1 MRRGYRRFLCGM
13 ALGFDMAAAEAV
25 LALRAAHPEVR
36 LVCVVPFAGQDRR
49 FPAVEQERY
58 RRILEAADETVVLRD
73 DYRPDCYARRNDR
86 LTDGASAVVAWY
98 DGSSGGTHYTVRRAR
113 RLGLRVL
120 NLWQNPPGRV
130 PGILTAA
137 GLRLREPPDR
147 RAPCLPVRRRVAP
160 DRIRGRQAP
169 SPRLETDARPNCLC
183 SFRAGVVLRIAA
195 QSVPVQNLV
204 EIVSFRIGNIGFGR
218 LVVGGRYG
226 IEDVFPPP
234 KRTCPSGCP
243 PGGAGSCPSR
253 VLQIPEVERRHVALR
268 IHVRS
273 CIPCVLR

>member
-1 MRRGYRRFLCGM
+1 MCGPAQRQLAQSDRPLRTDTQTDNTAPADRCESAPPKQSPNALPRNEGAETEKDIFMTCERSHTAAFTGHRTYRGEAAEALAALLGDLHAEGYRRFLCGM

-73 DYRPDCYARRNDR
+73 DYRPDCYARRNDC

-120 NLWQNPPGRV
+120 NLWQNPQAEFPG
-130 PGILTAA
+130 
-137 GLRLREPPDR
+137 
-147 RAPCLPVRRRVAP
+147 
-160 DRIRGRQAP
+160 
-169 SPRLETDARPNCLC
+169 
-183 SFRAGVVLRIAA
+183 F
-195 QSVPVQNLV
+195 
-204 EIVSFRIGNIGFGR
+204 
-218 LVVGGRYG
+218 
-226 IEDVFPPP
+226 
-234 KRTCPSGCP
+234 
-243 PGGAGSCPSR
+243 
-253 VLQIPEVERRHVALR
+253 
-268 IHVRS
+268 
-273 CIPCVLR
+273 

>member
-1 MRRGYRRFLCGM
+1 MCGPAQRQLAQSDRPLRTDKQTENTAPADRCESALPKRGRNALPRNEGAETEKDIFMTCERSHTAAFTGHRTYRGEAAEALAALLGDLHAEGYRRFLCGM

-120 NLWQNPPGRV
+120 NLWQNPQAEFPG
-130 PGILTAA
+130 
-137 GLRLREPPDR
+137 
-147 RAPCLPVRRRVAP
+147 
-160 DRIRGRQAP
+160 
-169 SPRLETDARPNCLC
+169 
-183 SFRAGVVLRIAA
+183 F
-195 QSVPVQNLV
+195 
-204 EIVSFRIGNIGFGR
+204 
-218 LVVGGRYG
+218 
-226 IEDVFPPP
+226 
-234 KRTCPSGCP
+234 
-243 PGGAGSCPSR
+243 
-253 VLQIPEVERRHVALR
+253 
-268 IHVRS
+268 
-273 CIPCVLR
+273 

>member
-1 MRRGYRRFLCGM
+1 MVRGCKVHAKKEYLCFAAVRHGATDVGCAVRPSGSSRRATDRCGRTSKRRTPPRRPGSAFRKRTAQAGLQCASGKEQRNEGAETEKDIFMTCERSHTAAFTGHRTYRGEAAEALASLLGDLHAEGYRRFLCGM

-120 NLWQNPPGRV
+120 NLWQNPQAEFPG
-130 PGILTAA
+130 
-137 GLRLREPPDR
+137 
-147 RAPCLPVRRRVAP
+147 
-160 DRIRGRQAP
+160 
-169 SPRLETDARPNCLC
+169 
-183 SFRAGVVLRIAA
+183 F
-195 QSVPVQNLV
+195 
-204 EIVSFRIGNIGFGR
+204 
-218 LVVGGRYG
+218 
-226 IEDVFPPP
+226 
-234 KRTCPSGCP
+234 
-243 PGGAGSCPSR
+243 
-253 VLQIPEVERRHVALR
+253 
-268 IHVRS
+268 
-273 CIPCVLR
+273 

>member
-1 MRRGYRRFLCGM
+1 MCGPAQRQLAQSDRPLRTDKQTDNTAPADRCESALPKRGRNALPRNEGTETEKDIFMTCERSHTAAFTGHRTYRGEAAQALAALLGDLHAEGYRRFLCGM

-73 DYRPDCYARRNDR
+73 DYRPDCYARRNDC

-120 NLWQNPPGRV
+120 NLWQNPPAEF
-130 PGILTAA
+130 PG
-137 GLRLREPPDR
+137 
-147 RAPCLPVRRRVAP
+147 
-160 DRIRGRQAP
+160 
-169 SPRLETDARPNCLC
+169 
-183 SFRAGVVLRIAA
+183 F
-195 QSVPVQNLV
+195 
-204 EIVSFRIGNIGFGR
+204 
-218 LVVGGRYG
+218 
-226 IEDVFPPP
+226 
-234 KRTCPSGCP
+234 
-243 PGGAGSCPSR
+243 
-253 VLQIPEVERRHVALR
+253 
-268 IHVRS
+268 
-273 CIPCVLR
+273 

>member
-1 MRRGYRRFLCGM
+1 MVRGCKVHAKKEYLCFAAVRHGATDVGCAVRPSGSSRRATDRCGRTSKRRTPPRRPGSAFRKRTAQAGPQCASGKEQRNEGAETEKDIFMTCERSHTAAFTGHRTYRGEAAEALASLLGDLHAEGYRRFLCGM

-25 LALRAAHPEVR
+25 LALRAAHPEGR

-120 NLWQNPPGRV
+120 NLWQNPQAEFPG
-130 PGILTAA
+130 
-137 GLRLREPPDR
+137 
-147 RAPCLPVRRRVAP
+147 
-160 DRIRGRQAP
+160 
-169 SPRLETDARPNCLC
+169 
-183 SFRAGVVLRIAA
+183 F
-195 QSVPVQNLV
+195 
-204 EIVSFRIGNIGFGR
+204 
-218 LVVGGRYG
+218 
-226 IEDVFPPP
+226 
-234 KRTCPSGCP
+234 
-243 PGGAGSCPSR
+243 
-253 VLQIPEVERRHVALR
+253 
-268 IHVRS
+268 
-273 CIPCVLR
+273 

>member
-1 MRRGYRRFLCGM
+1 MCGPAQRQLAQSDRPLRTDKQTENTSPTSRQYVPKAHCPSGAATRFRATKEPKRKKDIFMTCERSHTAAFTGHRTYRGEAAEALAALLGDLHAEGYRRFLCGM

-73 DYRPDCYARRNDR
+73 DYRPDCYARRNDC

-120 NLWQNPPGRV
+120 NLWQNPQAEFPG
-130 PGILTAA
+130 
-137 GLRLREPPDR
+137 
-147 RAPCLPVRRRVAP
+147 
-160 DRIRGRQAP
+160 
-169 SPRLETDARPNCLC
+169 
-183 SFRAGVVLRIAA
+183 F
-195 QSVPVQNLV
+195 
-204 EIVSFRIGNIGFGR
+204 
-218 LVVGGRYG
+218 
-226 IEDVFPPP
+226 
-234 KRTCPSGCP
+234 
-243 PGGAGSCPSR
+243 
-253 VLQIPEVERRHVALR
+253 
-268 IHVRS
+268 
-273 CIPCVLR
+273 

>member
-1 MRRGYRRFLCGM
+1 MCGPAQRQLAQSDRPLRTDTQTDNTAPADRCESAPPKQSPNALPRNEGTETEKDIFMTCERSHTAAFTGHRTYRGEAAEALAALLGDLHAEGYRRFLCGM

-49 FPAVEQERY
+49 FPAVERERY

-120 NLWQNPPGRV
+120 NLWQNPQAEFPG
-130 PGILTAA
+130 
-137 GLRLREPPDR
+137 
-147 RAPCLPVRRRVAP
+147 
-160 DRIRGRQAP
+160 
-169 SPRLETDARPNCLC
+169 
-183 SFRAGVVLRIAA
+183 F
-195 QSVPVQNLV
+195 
-204 EIVSFRIGNIGFGR
+204 
-218 LVVGGRYG
+218 
-226 IEDVFPPP
+226 
-234 KRTCPSGCP
+234 
-243 PGGAGSCPSR
+243 
-253 VLQIPEVERRHVALR
+253 
-268 IHVRS
+268 
-273 CIPCVLR
+273 

>member
-1 MRRGYRRFLCGM
+1 MCGPAQRQLAQSDRPLRTDKQTDNTAPADRCESALPKRGRNALPRNEGTETEKDIFMTCERSHTAAFTGHRTYRGEAAQALAALLSDLHAEGYRRFLCGM

-73 DYRPDCYARRNDR
+73 DYRPDCYARRNDC

-120 NLWQNPPGRV
+120 NLWQNPQAEFPG
-130 PGILTAA
+130 
-137 GLRLREPPDR
+137 
-147 RAPCLPVRRRVAP
+147 
-160 DRIRGRQAP
+160 
-169 SPRLETDARPNCLC
+169 
-183 SFRAGVVLRIAA
+183 F
-195 QSVPVQNLV
+195 
-204 EIVSFRIGNIGFGR
+204 
-218 LVVGGRYG
+218 
-226 IEDVFPPP
+226 
-234 KRTCPSGCP
+234 
-243 PGGAGSCPSR
+243 
-253 VLQIPEVERRHVALR
+253 
-268 IHVRS
+268 
-273 CIPCVLR
+273 

>member
-1 MRRGYRRFLCGM
+1 MCGPAQRQLAQSDRPLRTDKQTENTAPADRCESAPPKRGRNALPRNEGTETEKDIFMTCERSHTAAFTGHRTYRGEAAEALAALLGDLHAEGYRRFLCGM

-120 NLWQNPPGRV
+120 NLWQNPQAEFPG
-130 PGILTAA
+130 
-137 GLRLREPPDR
+137 
-147 RAPCLPVRRRVAP
+147 
-160 DRIRGRQAP
+160 
-169 SPRLETDARPNCLC
+169 
-183 SFRAGVVLRIAA
+183 F
-195 QSVPVQNLV
+195 
-204 EIVSFRIGNIGFGR
+204 
-218 LVVGGRYG
+218 
-226 IEDVFPPP
+226 
-234 KRTCPSGCP
+234 
-243 PGGAGSCPSR
+243 
-253 VLQIPEVERRHVALR
+253 
-268 IHVRS
+268 
-273 CIPCVLR
+273 

>member
-1 MRRGYRRFLCGM
+1 MCGPAQRQLAQSDRPLRTDKQTDNTAPADRCESALPKRGRNALPRNEGTETEKDIFMTCERSHTAAFTGHRTYRGEAAQALAALLGDLHAEGYRRFLCGM

-73 DYRPDCYARRNDR
+73 DYRPDCYARRNDC

-120 NLWQNPPGRV
+120 NLWQNPQAEFPG
-130 PGILTAA
+130 
-137 GLRLREPPDR
+137 
-147 RAPCLPVRRRVAP
+147 
-160 DRIRGRQAP
+160 
-169 SPRLETDARPNCLC
+169 
-183 SFRAGVVLRIAA
+183 F
-195 QSVPVQNLV
+195 
-204 EIVSFRIGNIGFGR
+204 
-218 LVVGGRYG
+218 
-226 IEDVFPPP
+226 
-234 KRTCPSGCP
+234 
-243 PGGAGSCPSR
+243 
-253 VLQIPEVERRHVALR
+253 
-268 IHVRS
+268 
-273 CIPCVLR
+273 

>member
-1 MRRGYRRFLCGM
+1 MVRGCKVHAKKEYLCFAAVRHGATDVGCAVRPSGSSRRATDRCGRTSKRRTPPRLTAAKAHCPSGAATRFRATKEPKRKKDIFMTCERSHTAAFTGHRTYRGEAAEALAALLGDLHAEGYRRFLCGM

-73 DYRPDCYARRNDR
+73 DYRPDCYARRNDC

-120 NLWQNPPGRV
+120 NLWQNPQAEFPG
-130 PGILTAA
+130 
-137 GLRLREPPDR
+137 
-147 RAPCLPVRRRVAP
+147 
-160 DRIRGRQAP
+160 
-169 SPRLETDARPNCLC
+169 
-183 SFRAGVVLRIAA
+183 F
-195 QSVPVQNLV
+195 
-204 EIVSFRIGNIGFGR
+204 
-218 LVVGGRYG
+218 
-226 IEDVFPPP
+226 
-234 KRTCPSGCP
+234 
-243 PGGAGSCPSR
+243 
-253 VLQIPEVERRHVALR
+253 
-268 IHVRS
+268 
-273 CIPCVLR
+273 

>member
-1 MRRGYRRFLCGM
+1 MCGPAQRQLAQSDRPLRTDKQTENTAPADRCESALPKRGRNALPRNEGAETEKDIFMTCERSHTAAFTGHRTYRGEAAEALAALLGDLHAEGYRRFLCGM

-113 RLGLRVL
+113 RLGLRIH
-120 NLWQNPPGRV
+120 NLWQDPQAEFPG
-130 PGILTAA
+130 
-137 GLRLREPPDR
+137 
-147 RAPCLPVRRRVAP
+147 
-160 DRIRGRQAP
+160 
-169 SPRLETDARPNCLC
+169 
-183 SFRAGVVLRIAA
+183 F
-195 QSVPVQNLV
+195 
-204 EIVSFRIGNIGFGR
+204 
-218 LVVGGRYG
+218 
-226 IEDVFPPP
+226 
-234 KRTCPSGCP
+234 
-243 PGGAGSCPSR
+243 
-253 VLQIPEVERRHVALR
+253 
-268 IHVRS
+268 
-273 CIPCVLR
+273 

>member
-1 MRRGYRRFLCGM
+1 MCGPAQRQLAQSDRPLRTATQTDNTAPADRCESAPPKRGRNALPRNEGTETEKDIFMTCERSHTAAFTGHRTYRGEAAEALAALLGDLHAEGYRRFLCGM

-113 RLGLRVL
+113 RLGLRIH
-120 NLWQNPPGRV
+120 NLWQDPQAEFPG
-130 PGILTAA
+130 
-137 GLRLREPPDR
+137 
-147 RAPCLPVRRRVAP
+147 
-160 DRIRGRQAP
+160 
-169 SPRLETDARPNCLC
+169 
-183 SFRAGVVLRIAA
+183 F
-195 QSVPVQNLV
+195 
-204 EIVSFRIGNIGFGR
+204 
-218 LVVGGRYG
+218 
-226 IEDVFPPP
+226 
-234 KRTCPSGCP
+234 
-243 PGGAGSCPSR
+243 
-253 VLQIPEVERRHVALR
+253 
-268 IHVRS
+268 
-273 CIPCVLR
+273 

>member
-1 MRRGYRRFLCGM
+1 MCGPAQRQLAQSDRPLRTDKQTENTAPADRCESALPKRGRNALPRNEGAETEKDIFMTCERSHTAAFTGHRTYRGEAAEALAALLGDLHAEGYRRFLCGM

-73 DYRPDCYARRNDR
+73 DYRPDCYARRNDC

-120 NLWQNPPGRV
+120 NLWQNPQAEFPG
-130 PGILTAA
+130 
-137 GLRLREPPDR
+137 
-147 RAPCLPVRRRVAP
+147 
-160 DRIRGRQAP
+160 
-169 SPRLETDARPNCLC
+169 
-183 SFRAGVVLRIAA
+183 F
-195 QSVPVQNLV
+195 
-204 EIVSFRIGNIGFGR
+204 
-218 LVVGGRYG
+218 
-226 IEDVFPPP
+226 
-234 KRTCPSGCP
+234 
-243 PGGAGSCPSR
+243 
-253 VLQIPEVERRHVALR
+253 
-268 IHVRS
+268 
-273 CIPCVLR
+273 

>member
-1 MRRGYRRFLCGM
+1 MTCERSHTAAFTGHRTYRGEAAEALASLLGDLHAEGYRRFLCGM

-120 NLWQNPPGRV
+120 NLWQNPQAEFPG
-130 PGILTAA
+130 
-137 GLRLREPPDR
+137 
-147 RAPCLPVRRRVAP
+147 
-160 DRIRGRQAP
+160 
-169 SPRLETDARPNCLC
+169 
-183 SFRAGVVLRIAA
+183 F
-195 QSVPVQNLV
+195 
-204 EIVSFRIGNIGFGR
+204 
-218 LVVGGRYG
+218 
-226 IEDVFPPP
+226 
-234 KRTCPSGCP
+234 
-243 PGGAGSCPSR
+243 
-253 VLQIPEVERRHVALR
+253 
-268 IHVRS
+268 
-273 CIPCVLR
+273 